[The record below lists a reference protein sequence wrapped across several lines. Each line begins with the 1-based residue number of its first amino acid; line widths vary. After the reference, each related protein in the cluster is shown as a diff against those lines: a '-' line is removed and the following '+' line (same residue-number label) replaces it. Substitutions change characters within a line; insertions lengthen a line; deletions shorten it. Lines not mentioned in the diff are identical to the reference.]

1 MNPDSNTDSQTN
13 ITTKSDYYKKWYS
26 ENKDAKL
33 AYQKEK
39 VKCEICNVMISRG
52 NMIDHNKSLTHLQ
65 NLDLNKKTELY
76 NKINRLEGELSST
89 IKEIKDYL
97 HKE

>member
-1 MNPDSNTDSQTN
+1 MNPVDIPDSQTN
-13 ITTKSDYYKKWYS
+13 TKSDYYKKWYA
-26 ENKDAKL
+26 ENKEAKL

-39 VKCEICNVMISRG
+39 IKCEICNILIARG
-52 NMIDHNKSLTHLQ
+52 NMTDHNKSLTHLQ

-76 NKINRLEGELSST
+76 NKINKLEGELACT
-89 IKEIKDYL
+89 IKEIKEYL